1 MKARLENPFLVSGY
15 VSPEYFCDR
24 LAETDRL
31 IDAFRNGRNVTLLAP
46 RRMGKTGLIRNAF
59 YRLEKEGKWKTV
71 YVDIFS
77 TQNQADFTRLFASAV
92 IGSMDSSVD
101 KALSAATRFF
111 KQFRPVVTIDS
122 MTGTPSYSFGLESG
136 STEATLKECFAYLAR
151 RARRCVVAIDEFQQV
166 AAYPEK
172 GTEALLRSFIQFM
185 PETRF
190 VFSGSKRHMMADMF
204 SSPNR
209 PFYNSTQIFP
219 LEQIPSDSYYDFA
232 SRHMKAGGV
241 KLSREVFDGIY
252 AMFDGVTWYVQEVL
266 NRLYGLRSA
275 NGEDVVRAIDGI
287 IAESTYN
294 FGNVVESLPPGSVR
308 LLRAIA
314 KEGGVREIN
323 AGAFI
328 SRHGLKATSSVNVS
342 LAKLRDAGLVEKT
355 ERGYVVED
363 RFFGMWLA
371 NH

>member
-1 MKARLENPFLVSGY
+1 MNRKLENPFLVAGY

-24 LAETDRL
+24 ESETERL
-31 IDAFRNGRNVTLLAP
+31 VEAFRNGRNVTLLAP
-46 RRMGKTGLIRNAF
+46 RRMGKTGLVRNAF
-59 YRLEKEGKWKTV
+59 HRLEKEGKWKTV
-71 YVDIFS
+71 YVDVFS
-77 TQNQADFTRLFASAV
+77 TQCQADFTRLFASAV

-111 KQFRPVVTIDS
+111 KQFRPVVSVDS
-122 MTGTPSYSFGLESG
+122 VTGSPSYSFGLDAGG
-136 STEATLKECFAYLAR
+136 SEASLKECFDYLAK

-166 AAYPEK
+166 ATYPEK

-219 LEQIPSDSYYDFA
+219 LGPISPDSYYKFA
-232 SRHMKAGGV
+232 LRHMKAGGIA
-241 KLSREVFDGIY
+241 LSRKVFDGIY
-252 AMFDGVTWYVQEVL
+252 SMFDGVTWYVQEVL

-275 NGEDVVRAIDGI
+275 TDDDVKRTVEGI
-287 IAESTYN
+287 IAESVYN

-308 LLRAIA
+308 LMRAIA
-314 KEGGVREIN
+314 REGAVKEIN

-328 SRHGLKATSSVNVS
+328 AKHGLKATSSVNVS

-355 ERGYVVED
+355 ERGYIVED

-371 NH
+371 R